1 MPIFLTSW
9 RKNFIIEENICRERG
24 SVLNKPMISDN
35 RNNMCAKGKKAILV
49 VSYGTSHSDGR
60 LKAINAIE
68 DAIANANDDYEIK
81 RAFSSRLVI
90 DNIRN
95 KTGEE
100 ISGVEQ
106 AVARLV
112 ENGVKTLIIQPTHI
126 MCGNDYEE
134 LTSVAERYKEK
145 VENISV
151 GLPLLADEQDFIRLA
166 DSLIDAAAEY
176 INAETAIVFI
186 GHGAKHEANSIYA
199 RLQNIFTA
207 GGNNSFFVGT
217 IKAAPSLTDVI
228 ALVKS
233 GGFRKVILFPLMTA
247 AGNHINQDIAG
258 SKENSWKNVF
268 KAAGFEVECV
278 STGLGELEA
287 VRNIYVAH
295 THNAKERFI

>member
-1 MPIFLTSW
+1 MSIFLTSCQ
-9 RKNFIIEENICRERG
+9 KDSIIEENICTERG
-24 SVLNKPMISDN
+24 SALDKSMISDN
-35 RNNMCAKGKKAILV
+35 RNNMYAKGSKVILV

-100 ISGVEQ
+100 ISDVEQ
-106 AVARLV
+106 AVVRLL

-134 LTSVAERYKEK
+134 LTSVAERFKEK
-145 VENISV
+145 FKNISI
-151 GLPLLADEQDFIRLA
+151 GLPLLADEQDFIKLA
-166 DSLIDAAAEY
+166 DSLIGAAAKY
-176 INAETAIVFI
+176 INAETAIIFI
-186 GHGAKHEANSIYA
+186 GHGTEHEANSVYA

-217 IKAAPSLTDVI
+217 IKAAPSLADVI

-233 GGFRKVILFPLMTA
+233 GGFRKVVLFPLMTA
-247 AGNHINQDIAG
+247 SGNHINQDIAG
-258 SKENSWKNVF
+258 DKKNSWKNVF
-268 KAAGFEVECV
+268 TAAGFEVECI
-278 STGLGELEA
+278 SSGLGELEA
-287 VRNIYVAH
+287 VRNIYAAH
-295 THNAKERFI
+295 THKAKDNFI